1 MDSPLSTIERRLLE
15 RIQSNFPLSHDPY
28 GDIGLEIGC
37 TREEAHRAMLSLRD
51 SGIIRRIGGSFVAD
65 KLGYTSTLV
74 AASVDPAR
82 LEDFF
87 RDLAANWRGW
97 PGEKTYESLEDE
109 LLLKAT
115 SDCLGHTELE
125 VRLTSG
131 PPPFHWML
139 RAALLIEAGQLE
151 SIAKHVE
158 EFFSAV

>member
-1 MDSPLSTIERRLLE
+1 MRMGRPVTIKSSRDGITLE
-15 RIQSNFPLSHDPY
+15 FIEYSGHHY
-28 GDIGLEIGC
+28 GV
-37 TREEAHRAMLSLRD
+37 ALR
-51 SGIIRRIGGSFVAD
+51 GAD
-65 KLGYTSTLV
+65 FNG
-74 AASVDPAR
+74 AASVYAEKPVEDPAR

-97 PGEKTYESLEDE
+97 PGEKTYESLEEE